1 MAYKLTQNPLE
12 QNPLFSGMQQGSNEE
27 KKPAAKKSAAKKQ
40 GAKKPET
47 DKSEPVKAQPQP
59 APAKPKDDPEAYQRA
74 TFIVRRDL
82 LDALKD
88 YAYTER
94 REIKEVINQILEEAM
109 KKTAAEYAKAG
120 KQMLPHR

>member
-1 MAYKLTQNPLE
+1 MGFKLEQNPLE
-12 QNPLFSGMQQGSNEE
+12 QNPLFSGTQQGSDTE
-27 KKPAAKKSAAKKQ
+27 KKPASKKSAAKKQ
-40 GAKKPET
+40 AAKKPEPT
-47 DKSEPVKAQPQP
+47 KSEPVKAQP